1 MSPVLVVL
9 LIAAAV
15 IALLTRLRVGGVV
28 RYGGGGLTVRA
39 RIGRITFRVYPPS
52 EKKEKRVKKE
62 PKQKPASPKK
72 EGEEKGGLEQLR
84 QYLPLLA
91 KAGGRLASRI
101 RIDRLNASLILAGEE
116 DPAAAAV
123 FYGGANA
130 VLGMLLALL
139 EQNFQVKDRRV
150 HTEVDFQRKETSVE
164 LEASVSLRIG
174 QLAGLAFYLLGEL
187 SRREKQDPAQ
197 SQKEAVEHG
206 KQ

>member
-9 LIAAAV
+9 LIVAAV
-15 IALLTRLRVGGVV
+15 VVLLTRLRVGGVV
-28 RYGGGGLTVRA
+28 QYGGGGLTVRA

-52 EKKEKRVKKE
+52 EKKEKRVKKG

-72 EGEEKGGLEQLR
+72 EEEKGGLEQLR

-91 KAGGRLASRI
+91 KAGGRLTSRI
-101 RIDRLNASLILAGEE
+101 RIDKLNAALILAGEE

>member
-9 LIAAAV
+9 LIVAAV

-28 RYGGGGLTVRA
+28 RYGGGLTVRA
-39 RIGRITFRVYPPS
+39 RIGRITFRVYPPL

-174 QLAGLAFYLLGEL
+174 QLAGLAVYLLGEL

>member
-1 MSPVLVVL
+1 
-9 LIAAAV
+9 
-15 IALLTRLRVGGVV
+15 
-28 RYGGGGLTVRA
+28 
-39 RIGRITFRVYPPS
+39 
-52 EKKEKRVKKE
+52 
-62 PKQKPASPKK
+62 
-72 EGEEKGGLEQLR
+72 
-84 QYLPLLA
+84 
-91 KAGGRLASRI
+91 
-101 RIDRLNASLILAGEE
+101 
-116 DPAAAAV
+116 
-123 FYGGANA
+123 
-130 VLGMLLALL
+130 MLLALL